1 MTPLLT
7 VEEHRAR
14 VLDAVTLLPVET
26 VRLAEAAGYTLA
38 APVHAAH
45 DLPGFD
51 NSSMD
56 GFAVHVADAEG
67 ADAENPVTLR
77 VVADLPAGSADDPSF
92 GAGEAVRIM
101 TGAPVPTDADA
112 IVPFEDTA
120 GGLADS
126 LGTVEV
132 RRAPAASGAFI
143 RRRGGDTRAGDIV
156 LSAGER
162 LGPFALA
169 AAAAAG
175 VAELKVYRRPRV
187 AVVSTGSELVVP
199 GVVPGRGQ
207 TPDSN
212 STLLASLISG
222 TNADVTVISSLQ
234 DDATAIH
241 ALLDH
246 AADVD
251 MIVFSG
257 GVSAG
262 AYEPVRQA
270 LEERIAFEKVAMQP
284 GKPQAFG
291 ALDDGR
297 LVFGLPGN
305 PVSVAV
311 SFEVFVRP
319 ALLALQGRTVIDRR
333 IARLT
338 ASETWTTP
346 PGRRQYLPAA
356 IDLVAGTVRPAT
368 AGGSSS
374 HLAASLARAE
384 AFAIVPAEVS
394 TVSVGDPLDV
404 MLIP

>member
-1 MTPLLT
+1 MTDLIT
-7 VEEHRAR
+7 VETHRDR
-14 VLDAVTLLPVET
+14 VLAAVTALPVET
-26 VRLAEAAGYTLA
+26 VRLADAAGRTLA
-38 APVHAAH
+38 ADVRAHH
-45 DLPGFD
+45 DLPGDD

-56 GFAVHVADAEG
+56 GFAVRFADLAG
-67 ADAENPVTLR
+67 ADAAHPVRLR
-77 VVADLPAGSADDPSF
+77 VVGDLPAGSADDPAF
-92 GAGEAVRIM
+92 GPGEAVRIM
-101 TGAPVPTDADA
+101 TGAPVPSAADA

-132 RRAPAASGAFI
+132 HRAPAAAGAFI
-143 RRRGGDTRAGDIV
+143 RRRGGDVRTGDVV
-156 LSAGER
+156 LTAGER
-162 LGPFALA
+162 LGPLARA

-175 VAELKVYRRPRV
+175 VPALEVRRRPRV
-187 AVVSTGSELVVP
+187 AVVSTGSELVAPGAVP
-199 GVVPGRGQ
+199 SRGQ

-212 STLLASLISG
+212 GTLLTSLVAEAD
-222 TNADVTVISSLQ
+222 ADVTVLGSVP
-234 DDATAIH
+234 DDASAIE
-241 ALLDH
+241 AVLEH
-246 AADVD
+246 AADADVV
-251 MIVFSG
+251 IFSG

-270 LEERIAFEKVAMQP
+270 LSARITFSRVAMQP

-291 ALDDGR
+291 VLDDGR

-319 ALLALQGRTVIDRR
+319 ALLALQGRTVLDRR
-333 IARLT
+333 RARLT

-346 PGRRQYLPAA
+346 PGRRQYLPAVV
-356 IDLVAGTVRPAT
+356 DLVEGTVRPAT
-368 AGGSSS
+368 AGGSGS

-394 TVSVGDPLDV
+394 TVAVGDPVDV

>member
-1 MTPLLT
+1 MSELLT

-14 VLDAVTLLPVET
+14 ILAAVPPAPIET
-26 VRLAEAAGYTLA
+26 VPLADAAGRTLA
-38 APVHAAH
+38 ADVRARH
-45 DLPGFD
+45 DLPGDD

-56 GFAVHVADAEG
+56 GFAVRFADVEG
-67 ADAENPVTLR
+67 ADATSPVSLR
-77 VVADLPAGSADDPSF
+77 VVADLPAGTSDDPAF
-92 GAGEAVRIM
+92 GPGEAVRIM
-101 TGAPVPTDADA
+101 TGAPVPSAADA

-126 LGTVEV
+126 LGTVSV
-132 RRAPAASGAFI
+132 VRAPDAAGAFI
-143 RRRGGDTRAGDIV
+143 RRRGGDVRTGDVV

-162 LGPFALA
+162 LGPYALA

-175 VAELKVYRRPRV
+175 VDRLEVRRRPRV
-187 AVVSTGSELVVP
+187 AVVSTGSELVTP
-199 GVVPGRGQ
+199 GTAPGRGQ

-212 STLLASLISG
+212 ATLLASLVAEADAEVALVAHVTDEAG
-222 TNADVTVISSLQ
+222 TVDAVLARAAEADVV
-234 DDATAIH
+234 
-241 ALLDH
+241 
-246 AADVD
+246 
-251 MIVFSG
+251 VFTG

-270 LEERIAFEKVAMQP
+270 LSDRIAFAKVAMQP

-291 ALDDGR
+291 TLDDGR

-319 ALLALQGRTVIDRR
+319 ALLALQGRTTVDRR
-333 IARLT
+333 RARLV
-338 ASETWTTP
+338 ASESWRTP
-346 PGRRQYLPAA
+346 PGRRQYLPASV
-356 IDLVAGTVRPAT
+356 DLVTGTVRPAT
-368 AGGSSS
+368 AGGSGS

-394 TVSVGDPLDV
+394 AVAVGDAVDV

>member
-1 MTPLLT
+1 MTDLLT

-14 VLDAVTLLPVET
+14 VLATVEPLPVET
-26 VRLAEAAGYTLA
+26 AALAEAAGRTLA
-38 APVHAAH
+38 ADVHARH
-45 DLPGFD
+45 DLPGDD

-56 GFAVHVADAEG
+56 GFAVRFADVEG
-67 ADAENPVTLR
+67 ADADSPVSLR
-77 VVADLPAGSADDPSF
+77 VVADLPAGSDDDPAF
-92 GAGEAVRIM
+92 GPGEAVRIM
-101 TGAPVPTDADA
+101 TGAPVPTGADA
-112 IVPFEDTA
+112 IVPFEDTT

-132 RRAPAASGAFI
+132 RRAPAAAGAFI
-143 RRRGGDTRAGDIV
+143 RRRGGDVRTGDVV
-156 LSAGER
+156 LAAGER
-162 LGPFALA
+162 LGPYALA

-175 VAELKVYRRPRV
+175 VDRVEVRRRPRV
-187 AVVSTGSELVVP
+187 AVVSTGSELVPP
-199 GVVPGRGQ
+199 GIAPGRGQ

-212 STLLASLISG
+212 STLLASLVADADAEVVVSAQL
-222 TNADVTVISSLQ
+222 TDDRNAID
-234 DDATAIH
+234 
-241 ALLDH
+241 ALLEH
-246 AADVD
+246 AAGVDVV
-251 MIVFSG
+251 IFTG

-270 LEERIAFEKVAMQP
+270 LSERIAFVKVAMQP

-291 ALDDGR
+291 VLDDGR

-319 ALLALQGRTVIDRR
+319 ALLALQGRATIDRR
-333 IARLT
+333 RARLT
-338 ASETWTTP
+338 ASEPWKTP

-356 IDLVAGTVRPAT
+356 IDLVEGTVRPAT
-368 AGGSSS
+368 AGGSGS

-394 TVSVGDPLDV
+394 AVAVGDPVDV